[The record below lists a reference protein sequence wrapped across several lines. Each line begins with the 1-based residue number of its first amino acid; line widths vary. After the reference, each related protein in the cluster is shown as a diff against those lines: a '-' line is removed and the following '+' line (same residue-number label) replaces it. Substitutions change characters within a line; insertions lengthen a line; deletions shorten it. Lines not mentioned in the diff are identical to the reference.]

1 MFRTK
6 PLVEYMRMV
15 PDPRCEW
22 KKKHD
27 MAEVLTCLV
36 AGYVTGHTTLRR
48 CLAWCARHLKWLRKM
63 GLGLRNGVASAATAS
78 RILSGI
84 DEELFL
90 FAFMEWIGEILDTKG
105 LHLAIDGKAI
115 RAAASRVHGRKAPM
129 LLNAVDTA
137 TGLVVAQ
144 LPIQNKECE
153 ITQIPELLKLLDIR
167 GSMITTDAVGT
178 QTSIMEQILGQGGH
192 FLLMVKRNQPLSYEE
207 IVKQFGEVEKDRERM
222 RKESAYHSQ
231 YPEMMEKYDEAT
243 CFEKNRDRYEYR
255 KYQACSH
262 PDFVTRTKKEW
273 PFLKS
278 VGCVRQ
284 TRILMIR
291 DADGADI
298 TPDEETFRKKGTFRQ
313 PKPETGDREG
323 ADIQTIGLISDME
336 MKAEDMGRCRR
347 EHWTVE
353 NRLHHVLD
361 DTFREDRS
369 PAKGSKNNLALIRK
383 FAYNILRLA
392 MLHLSTERPMTEM
405 MDLFSDDRK
414 LLERY
419 LFNGIESF
427 Y

>member
-1 MFRTK
+1 
-6 PLVEYMRMV
+6 MV
-15 PDPRCEW
+15 PDPRCKW

-27 MAEVLTCLV
+27 MAEVLICLV
-36 AGYVTGHTTLRR
+36 VGYVTGHTTLRR
-48 CLAWCARHLKWLRKM
+48 SLAWCTRHQKWLKKM
-63 GLGLRNGVASAATAS
+63 GLELRNGIASVATVS
-78 RILSGI
+78 RILNRM

-115 RAAASRVHGRKAPM
+115 RAATSRVRGTQAPM

-153 ITQIPELLKLLDIR
+153 ITRIPELLKLLDIR
-167 GSMITTDAVGT
+167 GSVITTDAVGT
-178 QTSIMEQILGQGGH
+178 QTSIMEQIRGQGGH
-192 FLLMVKRNQPLSYEE
+192 FLLMVKKNQPLSYEE
-207 IVKQFGEVEKDRERM
+207 IVRQFEEMEKDRERM
-222 RKESAYHSQ
+222 RKEKTCHSQ
-231 YPEMMEKYDEAT
+231 YPGLMEKYDEAT
-243 CFEKNRDRYEYR
+243 CFEKNRGRYEYR
-255 KYQACSH
+255 QYQACCH
-262 PDFVTRTKKEW
+262 PDIVSRTRKEW

-278 VGCVRQ
+278 IGCVRQ

-291 DADGADI
+291 DAKGEDI
-298 TPDEETFRKKGTFRQ
+298 TPNEETFRGKGTFRQ
-313 PKPETGDREG
+313 PKPEAGEHG
-323 ADIQTIGLISDME
+323 EADIQTVGLISDME
-336 MKAEDMGRCRR
+336 MTAEDMGRCKR
-347 EHWTVE
+347 EHWAVE

-392 MLHLSTERPMTEM
+392 MLHLSTEHLMTEM
-405 MDLFSDDRK
+405 MDLFSDDEK

>member
-1 MFRTK
+1 
-6 PLVEYMRMV
+6 MRMV
-15 PDPRCEW
+15 PDPRCKW

-48 CLAWCARHLKWLRKM
+48 CLAWCARHQKWLKKM
-63 GLGLRNGVASAATAS
+63 GLGLQNGIASIATVS
-78 RILSGI
+78 RMLSGM

-105 LHLAIDGKAI
+105 LHLAIDGKAV
-115 RAAASRVHGRKAPM
+115 RAAASKVRGMKAPM

-137 TGLVVAQ
+137 TGLVLAQ
-144 LPIQNKECE
+144 LPIQDKECE
-153 ITQIPELLKLLDIR
+153 ITKIPELLKLLDIR
-167 GSMITTDAVGT
+167 GSVITTDAIGT
-178 QTSIMEQILGQGGH
+178 QTSIMEQIRGQGGH
-192 FLLMVKRNQPLSYEE
+192 FLLMVKKNQPLSYEE
-207 IVKQFGEVEKDRERM
+207 IVRQFGELEKDRERV
-222 RKESAYHSQ
+222 RKEGAYRSQ
-231 YPEMMEKYDEAT
+231 YPELMEKYDEAAS
-243 CFEKNRDRYEYR
+243 FEKNRDRYEYR

-262 PDFVTRTKKEW
+262 PDIVSRTRKEW

-278 VGCVRQ
+278 VGCARQ

-298 TPDEETFRKKGTFRQ
+298 TPDEEAFREKGTFRQ
-313 PKPETGDREG
+313 PKLEAGDHEW
-323 ADIQTIGLISDME
+323 ADVQTVGLISDME
-336 MKAEDMGRCRR
+336 MAAEEMGRCRR

-405 MDLFSDDRK
+405 MDLFSDDGK

-419 LFNGIESF
+419 LFKGIESF